1 MIENLSYIFLDMTK
15 KLAAFLPAL
24 FAGILLVG
32 IGWLLG
38 WLVKRLVIQLLVF
51 MKLDT
56 VLLKFSW
63 GRAFSKADVRYGFYG
78 FIGNIFFLVIF
89 LIFLDFA
96 LITWDLKFLSDLV
109 GKGIFLLPKTIGAI
123 VIFGAGWLAALW
135 ASRAVRRELSNEQ
148 VPGSALIAFFTKI
161 LLIIFFSSIAL
172 FELDIAREIVIIG
185 FAAASVTLGAIA
197 VIMTFV
203 FGRQWTGIIRNAH
216 KDEPASGITGT
227 GDDGREQPL

>member
-1 MIENLSYIFLDMTK
+1 MIENLNYIFLDMTK

-24 FAGILLVG
+24 FAGLLLVG

-38 WLVKRLVIQLLVF
+38 WFVKRLVVQLLVF

-56 VLLKFSW
+56 VLLRFSW
-63 GRAFSKADVRYGFYG
+63 GKAFSKADVRYGFYG
-78 FIGNIFFLVIF
+78 FIGNIFFLVVF

-109 GKGIFLLPKTIGAI
+109 GRGIFILPKTVGAI
-123 VIFGAGWLAALW
+123 AIFGAGWLAALW

-148 VPGSALIAFFTKI
+148 VPGSALIAYFIKVM
-161 LLIIFFSSIAL
+161 LIIFFSSIAI

-197 VIMTFV
+197 VILASI
-203 FGRQWTGIIRNAH
+203 FGRGRTGLTG
-216 KDEPASGITGT
+216 PARKEERTAEITDAG
-227 GDDGREQPL
+227 GEGQQH